1 MRINLIIM
9 IIYLLNILLID
20 DEKDTLRLVQKYFEK
35 KGAHMSAYSNPL
47 LALQDFMKNNNNG
60 NNDNNYD
67 LIISNIKMPEMNGIE
82 LASIIRKMNKDI
94 PIILMSSYTIDIDHF
109 ILKFLNIEDIITKP
123 IKLKDLIEKINTVK
137 QKDIIKHLL

>member
-47 LALQDFMKNNNNG
+47 LALQDFMKNNNG
-60 NNDNNYD
+60 NDNYYD
-67 LIISNIKMPEMNGIE
+67 LIISGIKFPEMNGIE

>member
-1 MRINLIIM
+1 M
-9 IIYLLNILLID
+9 IIYLLNILLVD

-35 KGAHMSAYSNPL
+35 KGAHVSAYSNPL
-47 LALQDFMKNNNNG
+47 LALQDFIKNNN
-60 NNDNNYD
+60 DNANYYD
-67 LIISNIKMPEMNGIE
+67 LIISDIRIPQMNGIE

-94 PIILMSSYTIDIDHF
+94 PIILMTAYDVIDIDRS

-137 QKDIIKHLL
+137 QKFTVKYSYKLFFN

>member
-1 MRINLIIM
+1 M

-47 LALQDFMKNNNNG
+47 LALQDFMKNNNG
-60 NNDNNYD
+60 NDNYYD
-67 LIISNIKMPEMNGIE
+67 LIISGIKFPEMNGIE
-82 LASIIRKMNKDI
+82 LASLIRKMNKDI
-94 PIILMSSYTIDIDHF
+94 PIILMSSHIIDIDHF
-109 ILKFLNIEDIITKP
+109 ILKFINIEDIITKP

-137 QKDIIKHLL
+137 QKAIIKHLL

>member
-47 LALQDFMKNNNNG
+47 LALQDFMKNNNG
-60 NNDNNYD
+60 NDNYYD
-67 LIISNIKMPEMNGIE
+67 LIISGIKFPEMNGIE

-94 PIILMSSYTIDIDHF
+94 PIILMSSHIIDIDHF

-137 QKDIIKHLL
+137 QKAIIKHLL

>member
-47 LALQDFMKNNNNG
+47 LALQDFMKNNNG
-60 NNDNNYD
+60 NDNYYD
-67 LIISNIKMPEMNGIE
+67 LIISGIKFPEMNGIE

-94 PIILMSSYTIDIDHF
+94 PIILMSSHIIDIDHF